1 MFRILLLL
9 ISISLI
15 SLLNCDAKKH
25 VPWELNGAKDRIEK
39 YRKAEAPLKLFLPDG
54 RKLPAG
60 VLVEIELKKHE
71 FNFGVSLAGSYSIYN
86 EPYYPKLLEYCD
98 QLFNYITVAF
108 YWRGNLDRNGEWNLR
123 EHNKQPM
130 DWARNKGKRIRGH
143 PLIWHNVIPRRIAD
157 KERDAAEIGKDI
169 MKHAELLLS
178 LYPEID
184 EWDIYNEAPVWE
196 GIPTLHDE
204 NLGIRRWMNLE
215 GGPANVTEK
224 LARLINKIQPDADGL
239 LNHFNLEH
247 PSYHEMIKTCLER
260 NVPIHGI
267 GLQSHMQDSNSVW
280 DEKYM
285 WNLMEEYGSYG
296 LPIHFTEVTILSCE
310 GVADWREMQVW
321 EEKLQEQRRSGKKP
335 DQQKSTK
342 ILMKRQAEYTRDFY
356 TLAFSHPAVNTIVW
370 WALCD
375 KGVWRGLPGGLFD
388 EQGRVKPVT
397 KELNRLINQEWHTH
411 MRGRLKVA
419 GEVPIKGFKGSYHIK
434 LKYEDVE
441 YFGNFD
447 LIENSE
453 EYIEIQLIEKKDD

>member
-1 MFRILLLL
+1 
-9 ISISLI
+9 
-15 SLLNCDAKKH
+15 
-25 VPWELNGAKDRIEK
+25 
-39 YRKAEAPLKLFLPDG
+39 
-54 RKLPAG
+54 
-60 VLVEIELKKHE
+60 
-71 FNFGVSLAGSYSIYN
+71 
-86 EPYYPKLLEYCD
+86 
-98 QLFNYITVAF
+98 
-108 YWRGNLDRNGEWNLR
+108 
-123 EHNKQPM
+123 
-130 DWARNKGKRIRGH
+130 
-143 PLIWHNVIPRRIAD
+143 
-157 KERDAAEIGKDI
+157 
-169 MKHAELLLS
+169 
-178 LYPEID
+178 
-184 EWDIYNEAPVWE
+184 
-196 GIPTLHDE
+196 
-204 NLGIRRWMNLE
+204 
-215 GGPANVTEK
+215 
-224 LARLINKIQPDADGL
+224 
-239 LNHFNLEH
+239 
-247 PSYHEMIKTCLER
+247 
-260 NVPIHGI
+260 
-267 GLQSHMQDSNSVW
+267 
-280 DEKYM
+280 M

-419 GEVPIKGFKGSYHIK
+419 GGFKETIISNKKRIFKIENSENYHIK

-453 EYIEIQLIEKKDD
+453 E